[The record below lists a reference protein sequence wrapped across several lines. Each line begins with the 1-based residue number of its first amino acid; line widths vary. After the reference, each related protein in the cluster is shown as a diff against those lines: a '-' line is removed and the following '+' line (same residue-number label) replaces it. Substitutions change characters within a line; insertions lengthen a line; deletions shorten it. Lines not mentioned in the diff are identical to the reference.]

1 MPGASLGNNPLVSII
16 IPTYNRANLI
26 GETIFSVVNQT
37 YKNWELIIV
46 DDGSEDNTKNII
58 ETFSD
63 PRIITLT
70 IPHSGIFGKV
80 RNEGL
85 KISKGEFIA
94 FLDSDDL
101 WIPHKIETQL
111 QLLLDNPEAAF
122 VFSNVELFGS
132 EAGKSPPDYVD
143 LYVGDV
149 LLSILEESQ
158 FVFYPS
164 ALLFHRNVLTKSG
177 WMNEMLKYGTDT
189 KYFLGMC
196 QHFKG
201 IFTNKRLV
209 KIRKHGN
216 STSQN
221 YTAEVFYD
229 SIEIVRSIYREG
241 SITKEKLNSILSY
254 YYYKLGLAQLQ
265 QQKPGHASNSFLSYI
280 KLAPLK
286 WKGWARFLQ
295 AILTSAT
302 R

>member
-1 MPGASLGNNPLVSII
+1 MPGSTLGNNPLVSII
-16 IPTYNRANLI
+16 IPTYNRASLI
-26 GETIFSVVNQT
+26 SETLHSVVNQT
-37 YKNWELIIV
+37 YKNWELIII
-46 DDGSEDNTKNII
+46 DDGSEDNTKNVI
-58 ETFSD
+58 ETFRD
-63 PRIITLT
+63 PRIITLR

-85 KISKGEFIA
+85 KISRGEFIA

-101 WIPHKIETQL
+101 WMPHKIETQL
-111 QLLLDNPEAAF
+111 QLLFDHPEAAF

-132 EAGKSPPDYVD
+132 EAGKSPPDYID
-143 LYVGDV
+143 LYVGNV

-164 ALLFHRNVLTKSG
+164 TLLFQRNVLTKSG
-177 WMNEMLKYGTDT
+177 WMNEVLKYGTDT

-196 QHFKG
+196 QQFKG
-201 IFTNKRLV
+201 IFTNQRLV

-216 STSQN
+216 STSQK

-229 SIEIVRSIYREG
+229 SIEIVRSIHKDG
-241 SITKEKLNSILSY
+241 SITKEQQNSILSY

-265 QQKPGHASNSFLSYI
+265 QQNPGQASNSFLSYI

-286 WKGWARFLQ
+286 WKGWIRFFQ
-295 AILTSAT
+295 AILISVI